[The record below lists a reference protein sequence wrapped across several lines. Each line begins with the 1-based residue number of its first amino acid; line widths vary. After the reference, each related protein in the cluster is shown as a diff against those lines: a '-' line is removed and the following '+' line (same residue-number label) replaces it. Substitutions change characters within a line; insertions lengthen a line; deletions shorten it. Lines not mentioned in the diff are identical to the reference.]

1 MRIVSI
7 TLNPALD
14 LTGQLNELVVDSVNL
29 VDQADLTPGGKG
41 INVARVLADM
51 GTKSTVSGWL
61 GSENQDPFV
70 HLFSAIDAKD
80 EFLRQEGTTRTN
92 VKLAEVNG
100 RVTDINFPGMAID
113 HQAVQRMEKK
123 LVELAQDHEWFVL
136 AGSLPRG
143 VSPTLYQRW
152 IELLN
157 QHGAKVIFDSSGDA
171 FSYGLEASP
180 YLVKPND
187 HELAQWVG
195 HDLPDESAIVA
206 AARQL
211 ITKGITHV
219 LVSRGSKGVIW
230 VSAEQVVKAQPPKMN
245 VVSTVGAGDSMVAAM
260 AHALTQGWD
269 VTKSVTYA
277 TAVSALAVTQ
287 VSVGISDQSKL
298 ESLIQQVQVC
308 ELPNT

>member
-1 MRIVSI
+1 MRVATI

-14 LTGQLNELVVDSVNL
+14 LTGQLSTLTVDSVNL
-29 VDQADLTPGGKG
+29 VDQASLTPGGKG
-41 INVARVLADM
+41 INVARVLSDL

-61 GSENQDPFV
+61 GDENQDPFV
-70 HLFSAIDAKD
+70 HLFEQINAKD
-80 EFLRQEGTTRTN
+80 EFLRQRGTTRTN
-92 VKLAEVNG
+92 VKLAETNG

-113 HQAVQRMEKK
+113 HQAVQQMEKK
-123 LVELAQDHEWFVL
+123 LTELVADHQWFVL

-157 QHGAKVIFDSSGDA
+157 KQGARVIFDSSADA
-171 FSYGLEASP
+171 LNYGLEAAP
-180 YLVKPND
+180 YLVKPNE
-187 HELAQWVG
+187 HELAQWIG
-195 HDLPDESAIVA
+195 HELNDEKEIIKA
-206 AARQL
+206 AHQL
-211 ITKGITHV
+211 INKGITHV
-219 LVSRGSKGVIW
+219 LVSRGSDGVIW
-230 VSAEQVVKAQPPKMN
+230 VTEQQVVKAKPPKMN

-260 AHALTQGWD
+260 THALTQGWD

-287 VSVGISDQSKL
+287 VSVGIGDQSKL
-298 ESLIQQVQVC
+298 ESLIEQIQLS

>member
-1 MRIVSI
+1 MSVVCV

-14 LTGQLNELVVDSVNL
+14 LTGQLSELKIDTVNL
-29 VDQADLTPGGKG
+29 IDQANQTPGGKG

-51 GTKSTVSGWL
+51 GTTSTVTGWL
-61 GSENQDPFV
+61 GQDNLEPFTQ
-70 HLFSAIDAKD
+70 LFD
-80 EFLRQEGTTRTN
+80 EIKANDQFLRQPGATRTN

-100 RVTDINFPGMAID
+100 QVTDVNFPGMAID
-113 HQAVQRMEKK
+113 HTAVQKLEQK
-123 LVELAQDHEWFVL
+123 LVELAEQNEWFVL

-152 IELLN
+152 IDLLN

-171 FSYGLEASP
+171 FSYGLEAAP

-187 HELAQWVG
+187 IELGQWIGHELI
-195 HDLPDESAIVA
+195 DESAIVA

-211 ITKGITHV
+211 IAKGITHV
-219 LVSRGSKGVIW
+219 LVSRGSNGVIW
-230 VSAEQVVKAQPPKMN
+230 VKADKVLKATPPKIN

-260 AHALTQGWD
+260 THALTQGWD
-269 VTKSVTYA
+269 DEKAITYA
-277 TAVSALAVTQ
+277 TAISALAVTQ
-287 VSVGISDQSKL
+287 VSVGISDQQKL
-298 ESLIQQVQVC
+298 ESLTQQVQVN

>member
-1 MRIVSI
+1 MKVATI

-14 LTGQLNELVVDSVNL
+14 LTGQLNTLVVDNVNL
-29 VDQADLTPGGKG
+29 VDQASLTPGGKG
-41 INVARVLADM
+41 INVARVLHDL
-51 GTKSTVSGWL
+51 GTKASVSGWL
-61 GSENQDPFV
+61 GDENQDPFV
-70 HLFSAIDAKD
+70 HLFQQIDAKD
-80 EFLRQEGTTRTN
+80 EFLRQNGTTRTN
-92 VKLAEVNG
+92 VKLAETNG

-113 HQAVQRMEKK
+113 HQAVQQMEKK
-123 LVELAQDHEWFVL
+123 LIELAATHQWFVL

-157 QHGAKVIFDSSGDA
+157 KHGARVIFDSSADA
-171 FSYGLEASP
+171 LSYGLEAAP
-180 YLVKPND
+180 YLVKPNE
-187 HELAQWVG
+187 HELAQWIG
-195 HDLPDESAIVA
+195 HELNDETAIIK

-211 ITKGITHV
+211 INKGITHV
-219 LVSRGSKGVIW
+219 LVSRGSDGVIW
-230 VSAEQVVKAQPPKMN
+230 VTDKQVVKAKPPKMN

-260 AHALTQGWD
+260 THALMQGWD

-287 VSVGISDQSKL
+287 VSVGIGDQSKL
-298 ESLIQQVQVC
+298 ESLIEQIKVS